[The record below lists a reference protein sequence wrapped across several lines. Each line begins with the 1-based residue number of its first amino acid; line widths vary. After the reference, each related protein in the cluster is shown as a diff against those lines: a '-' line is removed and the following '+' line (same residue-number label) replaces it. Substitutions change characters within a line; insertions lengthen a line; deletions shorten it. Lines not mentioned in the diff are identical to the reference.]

1 MEVDYMINSR
11 YESISKE
18 LDKLI
23 NDGHKM
29 YLSMLYVH
37 DCLSIKDRQIIKDKM
52 GGPVDVNDLYQSW
65 YTKAG
70 EAIKILILDRYE
82 DFRVMYKDYKRSNKD
97 ITYDN
102 YTMEDYLKGVQIT
115 KTFSGEVVV
124 GQKHAIPKFKIQLDI
139 LIAAKSKLESSLLNI
154 NELLK
159 ADLFDGE
166 METAEELNDKGF
178 YRAAG
183 SIAGVV
189 LEKHL
194 RDVCGNHNLKASKKK
209 PTMVDYQDLL
219 KNNNIIDTPT
229 WRHLQFLADI
239 RNKCAHPGEEPTK
252 DEVLSLINWTK
263 KAIKTLF

>member
-1 MEVDYMINSR
+1 MTNSR

-23 NDGHKM
+23 NDGRNM
-29 YLSMLYVH
+29 YYSMAYIH
-37 DCLSIKDRQIIKDKM
+37 DCMTKEDRAIFKQRI
-52 GGPVDVNDLYQSW
+52 GSPLNVRDLYQSW

-70 EAIKILILDRYE
+70 EVIKALIPSRYE

-97 ITYDN
+97 ITRSN
-102 YTMEDYLKGVQIT
+102 YTMEDYLNGLQRSS
-115 KTFSGEVVV
+115 FGEEIF
-124 GQKHAIPKFKIQLDI
+124 GQRDAISKFKIQLDI
-139 LIAAKSKLESSLLNI
+139 LIAAKTKLNSCLLNI

-166 METAEELNDKGF
+166 METAEEFNNKGF

-194 RDVCGNHNLKASKKK
+194 RDVCDNHSLKASKKK
-209 PTMVDYQDLL
+209 PTMVDYYTLL
-219 KNNNIIDTPT
+219 KDNSIIDTPN
-229 WRHLQFLADI
+229 WRNLQFLADI
-239 RNKCAHPGEEPTK
+239 RNKCDHPGDEPTK
-252 DEVLSLINWTK
+252 EDIADLINGTK
-263 KAIKTLF
+263 KTIKTLF

>member
-1 MEVDYMINSR
+1 MR
-11 YESISKE
+11 KHLRHKE
-18 LDKLI
+18 RI
-23 NDGHKM
+23 T
-29 YLSMLYVH
+29 
-37 DCLSIKDRQIIKDKM
+37 DR
-52 GGPVDVNDLYQSW
+52 
-65 YTKAG
+65 
-70 EAIKILILDRYE
+70 
-82 DFRVMYKDYKRSNKD
+82 RVC
-97 ITYDN
+97 YDS
-102 YTMEDYLKGVQIT
+102 GV
-115 KTFSGEVVV
+115 
-124 GQKHAIPKFKIQLDI
+124 
-139 LIAAKSKLESSLLNI
+139 
-154 NELLK
+154 
-159 ADLFDGE
+159 
-166 METAEELNDKGF
+166 F

-252 DEVLSLINWTK
+252 DEVLSLINGTK